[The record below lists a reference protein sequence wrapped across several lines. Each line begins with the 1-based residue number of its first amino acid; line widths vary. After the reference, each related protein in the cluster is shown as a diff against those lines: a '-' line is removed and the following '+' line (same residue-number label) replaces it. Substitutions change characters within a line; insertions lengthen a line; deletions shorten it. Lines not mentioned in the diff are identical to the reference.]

1 MDRWTCTR
9 FAFIEPIDI
18 GPDALYDSAHCGL
31 VARRLRGSVD
41 CVVRSVCGAVRTS
54 VRGRAYALRWIS
66 TCAFVQELIQ
76 STRGSRYGNDVQ
88 RW

>member
-18 GPDALYDSAHCGL
+18 GPDALYDSAHCVL
-31 VARRLRGSVD
+31 VAGRLRD
-41 CVVRSVCGAVRTS
+41 PQCVRRRTDIS
-54 VRGRAYALRWIS
+54 EGRAYALRWIS
-66 TCAFVQELIQ
+66 TCAFVQELTQ
-76 STRGSRYGNDVQ
+76 STGANRYGNDLQ